1 MTSTSAVGCH
11 FCPCQILVTHLCHAL
26 QDRSNLVL
34 PRRPDKRSSASM
46 VNLSILR
53 VLDFNSQTLKS
64 GVVIT
69 SDDAPDGSAL
79 IFIKGAPNVIKD
91 TVMASSVPSNFEQV
105 LPAFIS
111 L

>member
-1 MTSTSAVGCH
+1 
-11 FCPCQILVTHLCHAL
+11 
-26 QDRSNLVL
+26 
-34 PRRPDKRSSASM
+34 M

-91 TVMASSVPSNFEQV
+91 TVMASSVPSNYDQV
-105 LPAFIS
+105 THCFKDSKCYIQLV
-111 L
+111 LLWQT